1 MKRRLQL
8 EILPQPDDTTC
19 GPTCLH
25 AVYRYFGESIPLEQI
40 IAEIPALPT
49 GGTLAVLLANHA
61 LRRGYQA
68 TMYTYNLQVF
78 DPTWFGDG
86 APPLL
91 ERLGRLYQSST
102 DARLRTSCKAYQ
114 EFVSLGGRVR
124 FQDLT
129 ADLIRQYLKREIP
142 ILTGL
147 SATYLYRI
155 AREFGPQDEP
165 DDIRGEPAGHFVVL
179 CGYDRKLRYVLMA
192 DPMNPNPVST
202 THMYEVSIDR
212 LICSILLGILT
223 YDGNLLVLEPRGDA
237 VRDAAAKAKRTR
249 KQKGKK

>member
-1 MKRRLQL
+1 LKRRLQL

-25 AVYRYFGESIPLEQI
+25 AVYRYFGESIPLEQVI
-40 IAEIPALPT
+40 GETQTLAT

-61 LRRGYQA
+61 LRRGYRA

-91 ERLGRLYQSST
+91 ERL
-102 DARLRTSCKAYQ
+102 ARLQESATDPRLRMSCKAYL
-114 EFVSLGGRVR
+114 EFVALGGRVR

-129 ADLIRQYLKREIP
+129 ADLIRQYLKRDIP

-155 AREFGPQDEP
+155 PREFGPDDEA

-179 CGYDRKLRYVLMA
+179 CGYDRKLRYVLVA

-202 THMYEVSIDR
+202 THMYEVSIER

-223 YDGNLLVLEPRGDA
+223 YDGNLLVLEPREA
-237 VRDAAAKAKRTR
+237 ATKDAAKRAKQTR
-249 KQKGKK
+249 KKGKK